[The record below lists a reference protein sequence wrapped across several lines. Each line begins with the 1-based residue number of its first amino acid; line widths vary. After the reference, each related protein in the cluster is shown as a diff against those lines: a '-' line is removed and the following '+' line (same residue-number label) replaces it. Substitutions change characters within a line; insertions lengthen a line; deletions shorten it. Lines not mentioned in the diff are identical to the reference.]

1 MSFRG
6 EMEWEFAENEGE
18 FRTTGKVVNY
28 LRTHLARGEIE
39 SAVKLYESCAE
50 NVGDDLMAEFPTA
63 STALQKAMANLFF
76 RARDY
81 RRAATACEQL
91 AEWEAAARSYEAAYA
106 YPQAARCYVRA
117 QKQAK
122 AAAVFIKAGHP
133 RKALELYLAARDF
146 AGAGAAA
153 ERLGDLMGAARYA
166 LSAQDPKT
174 AARRLALVPPTDPA
188 FAEASTLL
196 ADVLVE
202 IGHGAVAVQ
211 RLATSLPPS
220 GKVEDPGSAAIA
232 YKLGEVLVSLGRHGD
247 AERPFRMVAD
257 YDPLYRDVGERLA
270 APAEPPP
277 IEQLAT
283 AAVTVP
289 PVPAGAQ
296 TTAPPAASPVAAVV
310 VTGEP
315 ESAVDASTV
324 SARRHPGTPLP
335 ISPEAMSAAPA
346 SPSVP
351 PAPASD
357 PFSALDGPVFH
368 RPRREA
374 PSRAASMSNI
384 DVMSSQA
391 FVSRLEDYEL
401 LKPLPIFETLSLDEM
416 QAFYH
421 LCETVRFEP
430 GEALIEEGQPGE
442 ALYIV
447 REGDL
452 VVTQAQPEGEP
463 LELARIGAGN
473 YVGEMSLID
482 DAPTSA
488 TVAASSPVTAF
499 RIRKD
504 AFHDYLYSHDLVAL
518 RVYKSFTA
526 TLAARLREAN
536 ARKKS

>member
-1 MSFRG
+1 
-6 EMEWEFAENEGE
+6 
-18 FRTTGKVVNY
+18 
-28 LRTHLARGEIE
+28 
-39 SAVKLYESCAE
+39 
-50 NVGDDLMAEFPTA
+50 
-63 STALQKAMANLFF
+63 
-76 RARDY
+76 
-81 RRAATACEQL
+81 
-91 AEWEAAARSYEAAYA
+91 
-106 YPQAARCYVRA
+106 
-117 QKQAK
+117 
-122 AAAVFIKAGHP
+122 
-133 RKALELYLAARDF
+133 
-146 AGAGAAA
+146 
-153 ERLGDLMGAARYA
+153 
-166 LSAQDPKT
+166 
-174 AARRLALVPPTDPA
+174 
-188 FAEASTLL
+188 
-196 ADVLVE
+196 
-202 IGHGAVAVQ
+202 
-211 RLATSLPPS
+211 
-220 GKVEDPGSAAIA
+220 
-232 YKLGEVLVSLGRHGD
+232 
-247 AERPFRMVAD
+247 
-257 YDPLYRDVGERLA
+257 
-270 APAEPPP
+270 
-277 IEQLAT
+277 
-283 AAVTVP
+283 
-289 PVPAGAQ
+289 
-296 TTAPPAASPVAAVV
+296 VV
-310 VTGEP
+310 VGEP
-315 ESAVDASTV
+315 EPAVEAPTV

-335 ISPEAMSAAPA
+335 ISPEAMAAAPA
-346 SPSVP
+346 APSPP